1 MNRPIATLC
10 LLLLTAACN
19 TPPRPVDLDPA
30 IRGEVRDALAGRQ
43 DGAAGRAPD
52 LTLLPPLRMEMPQ
65 VEGRP
70 IDPRFDLSVNNAP
83 APQVFMSI
91 VSGTRYSML
100 LNPEVTGNISVH
112 LKDVTVAEALD
123 SLRELYG
130 YEYRM
135 DGTRIFVQPAGLQT
149 RIFRVNYLVGQRKGT
164 SELRVQSGS
173 LADTV
178 SPAGTPAPAPAT
190 SSAPTP
196 LAPGTQTFGG
206 GPNRSLDSTRV
217 STSTLSDFWSDL
229 RAALTSI
236 IGVSGGR
243 NVIVTPHSGVVLVR
257 AFPQELRAVEH
268 YLRETRLSVERQV
281 MLEAKVIEVTLSD
294 DFQSGINWALFR
306 THASPR
312 GSIGQF
318 SNNTTLGVSG
328 AAATINSP
336 PLTANP
342 GLGTIAAAST
352 QAAAAG
358 TVGAGAV
365 FGLAVQ
371 SSNFAALLA
380 FLDSQ
385 GSTQVLSSPRIATLN
400 NQKAVLKVGTDEFFV
415 TNVATVTTTT
425 GTTTQQTPTVTVAP
439 FFSGIML
446 DVTPQIDDG
455 TTITLHV
462 HPSISSVTENP
473 TVVDLGG
480 TIPPIT
486 LPLPKSAVNE
496 TDTVV
501 RVTDG
506 NIVAIGGLMSMGRSD
521 SRTGIPGVADANPL
535 LRNTNNQ
542 LRKREIVIL
551 LKPTIIQGESSWS
564 QDLRDTQR
572 RLESFIPLRPAP
584 EARPQ

>member
-1 MNRPIATLC
+1 MNRPIVTLC
-10 LLLLTAACN
+10 LLMLTAACN
-19 TPPRPVDLDPA
+19 TPPRPVDVDPA
-30 IRGEVRDALAGRQ
+30 IRGEMRDALAGRR
-43 DGAAGRAPD
+43 DGAAAKVPD

-83 APQVFMSI
+83 AQQVFMSI

-100 LNPEVTGNISVH
+100 LNPEVTGNITVN
-112 LKDVTVAEALD
+112 LKDVTVIEALD

-149 RIFRVNYLVGQRKGT
+149 RIFRVNYLVGQRKGS

-173 LADTV
+173 LADTSNPV
-178 SPAGTPAPAPAT
+178 GAPAQAT
-190 SSAPTP
+190 AAAPQP
-196 LAPGTQTFGG
+196 PVPGTQTFGG
-206 GPNRSLDSTRV
+206 GTNRSLDSTRI
-217 STSTLSDFWSDL
+217 STTTLSDFWSEL

-236 IGVSGGR
+236 IGASGGR
-243 NVIVTPHSGVVLVR
+243 NVIVTPHSGLVVVR
-257 AFPQELRAVEH
+257 AFPEELRAVEQ
-268 YLRETRLSVERQV
+268 YLRETRLSIERQV

-306 THASPR
+306 TNASPR
-312 GSIGQF
+312 GAFGQL
-318 SNNTTLGVSG
+318 SNNTTLGTSG
-328 AAATINSP
+328 GSATINSP

-342 GLGTIAAAST
+342 GLGTIAAATT
-352 QAAAAG
+352 QAS
-358 TVGAGAV
+358 TTGAAV
-365 FGLAVQ
+365 FGIAVQ

-385 GSTQVLSSPRIATLN
+385 GTTQVLSSPRIATLN

-455 TTITLHV
+455 TSITLHV
-462 HPSISSVTENP
+462 HPSISTVTENP

-480 TIPPIT
+480 TIPSIT

-496 TDTVV
+496 SDTVV

-506 NIVAIGGLMSMGRSD
+506 NIVAIGGLMSMGRRD
-521 SRTGIPGVADANPL
+521 SRTGIPGIADANPL
-535 LRNTNNQ
+535 FRNTDNQ

-551 LKPTIIQGESSWS
+551 IKPTIIQGDATWG
-564 QDLRDTQR
+564 QDLRDTQQ
-572 RLESFIPLRPAP
+572 RLERFIPLRPAP
-584 EARPQ
+584 DAKPQ